1 MIMIKEIKI
10 FTILYNVGKNV
21 YTRRF
26 MKLYSKSYLVLL
38 FYFLII
44 CVTSYIG
51 ATMKGFRGF
60 DYGLVIGLVI
70 SVIYGSQLEGDMLSV
85 LTLFINKKFVFC
97 LLCFLYVFCLSVDML
112 NTILDYSPWITRPLY
127 KL

>member
-1 MIMIKEIKI
+1 MLEKL
-10 FTILYNVGKNV
+10 FAP
-21 YTRRF
+21 RRF

-70 SVIYGSQLEGDMLSV
+70 SVSLWFTIGRRYAFGSDAIY
-85 LTLFINKKFVFC
+85 
-97 LLCFLYVFCLSVDML
+97 
-112 NTILDYSPWITRPLY
+112 
-127 KL
+127 